1 MIKPIRRIVTG
12 HNAQGRSIIVSDAP
26 SPHVLTLP
34 GRADLALTDLWV
46 TDRAPAS
53 NAGSADTAKRRMS
66 LEPPMNGSIFRVVE
80 FPPDAAGGGGFDRAA
95 AFRAMGATHALD
107 PDGSRHAAMHRTDTV
122 DYALV
127 LTGEIW
133 ALMDEGETL
142 MRAGDTL
149 VQRGT
154 NHAWSNRSDQPSLV
168 AFVLVSA
175 APLGGKGA
183 AAKPVKR
190 AAARAGRGSPSRRPS
205 RRTTARPRRKPR
217 PR

>member
-1 MIKPIRRIVTG
+1 MT
-12 HNAQGRSIIVSDAP
+12 
-26 SPHVLTLP
+26 
-34 GRADLALTDLWV
+34 
-46 TDRAPAS
+46 
-53 NAGSADTAKRRMS
+53 
-66 LEPPMNGSIFRVVE
+66 LEPPLNGSIFRIVE
-80 FPPDAAGGGGFDRAA
+80 FPPDAAGGGFDRTA
-95 AFRAMGATHALD
+95 AFRAMGASHTMD
-107 PDGSRHAAMHRTDTV
+107 PDASRHPAMHRTDTV
-122 DYALV
+122 DYAIV
-127 LTGEIW
+127 LSGEIW

-154 NHAWSNRSDQPSLV
+154 NHAWSNRSDQPCLV
-168 AFVLVSA
+168 VFVLVSA
-175 APLGGKGA
+175 HPLGAKGA

>member
-12 HNAQGRSIIVSDAP
+12 HNAQGRSIIASDAP

-34 GRADLALTDLWV
+34 GRPDFALTDLWV
-46 TDRAPAS
+46 SDGAPALD
-53 NAGSADTAKRRMS
+53 AAKRRMS
-66 LEPPMNGSIFRVVE
+66 LEPPKNGSIFRIVE
-80 FPPDAAGGGGFDRAA
+80 FPPDAAGGGFDRGA
-95 AFRAMGATHALD
+95 AFRAMDASHAMD
-107 PDGSRHAAMHRTDTV
+107 PDASRHPAMHRTDTV

-175 APLGGKGA
+175 TPLGGKGA

>member
-1 MIKPIRRIVTG
+1 
-12 HNAQGRSIIVSDAP
+12 
-26 SPHVLTLP
+26 
-34 GRADLALTDLWV
+34 
-46 TDRAPAS
+46 
-53 NAGSADTAKRRMS
+53 MS

-107 PDGSRHAAMHRTDTV
+107 PDGSRHPAMHRTDTV

-154 NHAWSNRSDQPSLV
+154 NHAWSNRSAEPCLV
-168 AFVLVSA
+168 VFVLVSA
-175 APLGGKGA
+175 APLGGKGV
-183 AAKPVKR
+183 AKPVKR